1 MPCPVAGREPT
12 APIYPHLLFAFA
24 FFDILL
30 LEIKKSVKPKGSPFL
45 FFFLALI
52 FFLEEKEKMTLVL
65 ACREKR
71 GYISHSKYSFGKYTN
86 VTILY
91 SVRIKN
97 LKPLNINPILARLL
111 LVPPQSHVM
120 STIPPNHYLYFS
132 HSLARLE
139 FELS

>member
-45 FFFLALI
+45 FFF
-52 FFLEEKEKMTLVL
+52 FLEEKAKMTLVL
-65 ACREKR
+65 ACRGKR

-86 VTILY
+86 V
-91 SVRIKN
+91 S
-97 LKPLNINPILARLL
+97 
-111 LVPPQSHVM
+111 SHKKSEASEYLPHFGAFAT
-120 STIPPNHYLYFS
+120 STTS
-132 HSLARLE
+132 
-139 FELS
+139 